1 MIHDVHVRSIQ
12 FLCIAFVTDIINPT
26 YVLIVLQ
33 TELVLV
39 CIIDGKVFYYYDIMT
54 MNTPQD
60 YLYTQCLVK
69 TCREGR

>member
-1 MIHDVHVRSIQ
+1 M
-12 FLCIAFVTDIINPT
+12 
-26 YVLIVLQ
+26 LQ

-60 YLYTQCLVK
+60 YLYTMLVEKEDK
-69 TCREGR
+69 TVC